1 MINLKE
7 LVLVRTLLYK
17 WSDYLKIID
26 SFPLLEILNLS
37 ENLMYFD
44 EEFSS
49 LKKEL
54 YRKEFKLKM
63 LILNKMKM
71 SLKDLMSLS
80 FTFRNLTK
88 LYLYTNNINEEEI
101 IPEDQRAENY
111 EEYYKNIEYLCVDN
125 NRISCISKLLAILN
139 IKSVQYL
146 NLNQNNVEDI
156 YNDNDSPQIIQNLQV
171 NIKGLYM
178 DINNINDIRIMNK
191 LEKFRN
197 IHDLNIL
204 SNPLF
209 KKIGIEKSKFIII
222 GRLPKLENLNNTYI
236 NKQSRRDHELLYLKY
251 CVEDYLQN
259 FNLKPHEFNKDQFE
273 NYAKENHSQY
283 FVLRK
288 KYYDPVEEILELK
301 TNAKSNNIKSN
312 SVELKIQLNERQIV
326 KKFPK
331 NLTLSNMK
339 NVILKLFKISSEF
352 QYILLS
358 NNEENLISDE
368 SKSLE
373 FLEVIDGDILKLK
386 LN

>member
-259 FNLKPHEFNKDQFE
+259 FNLKPHEFIKDQFE